1 MPVLTR
7 GTSILPTAVTSF
19 SLNNVLVAP
28 ALVHNLL
35 SVRQFTRDN
44 NCSIEF
50 DASGFSVKYPLTRC
64 VLLRC
69 NSSGDLYTISPSFP
83 STAASCILVVP
94 STLWHHRL
102 GHPGTC
108 RSSHV
113 PTQRDPCVM
122 PVSLANT
129 NVCPFCSF
137 CYFSIHNVRTLC
149 SHSL

>member
-1 MPVLTR
+1 MPVLSR

-28 ALVHNLL
+28 ALVHNLF

-50 DASGFSVKYPLTRC
+50 DASGFSVKDPLTRC

-83 STAASCILVVP
+83 STAASCSLAAP

-102 GHPGTC
+102 GHPGASVFPSKHVGHHVYP
-108 RSSHV
+108 RSVILVSCLSAWQTHV
-113 PTQRDPCVM
+113 YLLLLLLLQHPQR
-122 PVSLANT
+122 
-129 NVCPFCSF
+129 
-137 CYFSIHNVRTLC
+137 
-149 SHSL
+149 